1 MSAFYVR
8 QLFRQWCGEVAA
20 FEGIPFYDT
29 INREQNPSDPV
40 WWSCL
45 FIALENENTYCDD
58 EYREVGQ
65 IVLIV
70 SAQPGIG
77 DADAVQA
84 IEIIIPAL
92 LGKDDPANRLV
103 LDSWEPP
110 FEDTTGSA
118 DREYRIGVVV
128 NYSYSND

>member
-1 MSAFYVR
+1 MFASCFAS
-8 QLFRQWCGEVAA
+8 GAAEVAA

-92 LGKDDPANRLV
+92 LGKTIRQTGLCWIAGSRRL
-103 LDSWEPP
+103 
-110 FEDTTGSA
+110 
-118 DREYRIGVVV
+118 RIQQEAPTV
-128 NYSYSND
+128 NIVSVW